1 MNNNLNKTCDLPL
14 SGLLVIDFSQ
24 FLSGPSASLRLA
36 DLGADVIK
44 IERPDGGDLSRQ
56 LYISDLELDG
66 DSTLFHTI
74 NRNKRSFAANLKDPK
89 DCEEIWA
96 LLAKADVLI
105 QNFRPGIMDR
115 LGFSYAR
122 VKEINPRLIYASI
135 SGYGATGPWAEK
147 PGQDLLVQSLSG
159 LPWLSGNADQGP
171 TPVGVSLVD
180 ILTGTHLTQGI
191 LASLVR
197 RGITGQGAHV
207 EVSLLESI
215 LDLQF
220 ELISTYLNGDGT
232 PPQRSQIANGNAYLG
247 APYGIY
253 KTADGYIAIAMNPL
267 TKLSQLL
274 DCPALLPFEDK
285 STLFT
290 HRDEIKSLLANHL
303 STHNTAHWLSLLEPA
318 DIWCADVLTWPRL
331 VEHEGFKALDMLQD
345 VYNSSG
351 AHLITTR
358 CPIKIDGHI
367 LNASKGA
374 PKIGEDTQAIRQQYL
389 NKETGA

>member
-1 MNNNLNKTCDLPL
+1 MSNQSQGDLPL
-14 SGLLVIDFSQ
+14 KGLLVVDFSQ

-56 LYISDLELDG
+56 LYISDLQLDG

-74 NRNKRSFAANLKDPK
+74 NRNKRSFAANLKNPD
-89 DCEEIWA
+89 DCNEIWA

-115 LGFSYAR
+115 LGFDYDS
-122 VKEINPRLIYASI
+122 VKKINPRIIYGSI
-135 SGYGATGPWAEK
+135 SGYGEEGPWSKK

-159 LPWLSGNADQGP
+159 LTWLSGNADQGP

-180 ILTGTHLTQGI
+180 IFTGTHLTQGI
-191 LASLVR
+191 LAALVR
-197 RGITGQGAHV
+197 RGVTGLGGRV
-207 EVSLLESI
+207 DVSLMESI

-232 PPQRSQIANGNAYLG
+232 PPTRSRIANGNAYLS

-253 KTADGYIAIAMNPL
+253 ATEDGYIAIAMNPVERL
-267 TKLSQLL
+267 GELL
-274 DCPALLPFEDK
+274 DCDALLPYSDR
-285 STLFT
+285 SRWFT
-290 HRDEIKSLLANHL
+290 ERDTIKAILASHL
-303 STHNTAHWLSLLEPA
+303 TTASTAHWLSLLEPA

-345 VYNSSG
+345 VYTGTG

-358 CPIKIDGHI
+358 CPIKIDGQA
-367 LNASKGA
+367 LTSRKGA
-374 PKIGEDTQAIRQQYL
+374 PKIGEDTEQIRAQFKTKATQP
-389 NKETGA
+389 